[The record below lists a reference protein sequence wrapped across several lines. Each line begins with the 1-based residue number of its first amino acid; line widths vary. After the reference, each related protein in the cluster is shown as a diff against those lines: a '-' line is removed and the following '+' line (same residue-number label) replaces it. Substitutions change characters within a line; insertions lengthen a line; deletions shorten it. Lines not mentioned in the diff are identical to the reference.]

1 MITKAVI
8 VNGDFIVSQEIEYIY
23 EGQITV
29 NCNAILMAFMASR
42 KSEIEGGI
50 LYATGCPGLTST
62 GMIIAA
68 ELKKVVYNREPEN
81 SDEMCAIE
89 LLKEH
94 GIETIYN
101 PNIIL

>member
-29 NCNAILMAFMASR
+29 NCDAILKAFMASR
-42 KSEIEGGI
+42 SSEIEGGI
-50 LYATGCPGLTST
+50 LYATGCPGLTAS
-62 GMIIAA
+62 GMIITAK
-68 ELKKVVYNREPEN
+68 LTKVVYNRMAIT

-89 LLKEH
+89 LLKENN
-94 GIETIYN
+94 IEVVYN
-101 PNIIL
+101 PDIIL